1 MRRGFT
7 TRSVWLAIAGSLLAA
22 ALLASCGDSAD
33 DEAAMAA
40 ATVTSG
46 PRTTVMEKNRFETP
60 MRVAVGSTVTWVNED
75 RIAHNVIAK
84 DGAFKS
90 GTMDE
95 GDTFSH
101 EFTTAGR
108 FEYVCTFHPGMDGVI
123 QVE

>member
-1 MRRGFT
+1 MRRGFAL
-7 TRSVWLAIAGSLLAA
+7 RSFWMAAMGSMLAG
-22 ALLASCGDSAD
+22 ALLVACGDSVD
-33 DEAAMAA
+33 QEAALAA

-46 PRTTVMEKNRFETP
+46 PRTTIIKQNKFETP
-60 MRVAVGSTVTWVNED
+60 MRVAVGSSVTWVNED

-84 DGAFKS
+84 DGSFKS